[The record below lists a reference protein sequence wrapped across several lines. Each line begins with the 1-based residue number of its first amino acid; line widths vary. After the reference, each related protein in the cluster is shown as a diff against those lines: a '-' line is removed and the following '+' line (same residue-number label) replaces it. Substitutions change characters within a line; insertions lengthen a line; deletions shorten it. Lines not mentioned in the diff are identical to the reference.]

1 MFFISVH
8 LWCVWFHPL
17 NICYLTFVQTNFNC
31 FFFHSSTSCIYS
43 WLPITRTLAN
53 SNQSRFPLDF
63 LLTFTVILPSVTWTS
78 RWLEVI
84 FFPSAHFY
92 TILPSIIR
100 TMLIGAWKVGKK
112 TVHWSPKH
120 WIYFKTTKPILC
132 LYFLS
137 LQFKYSVHPIFCCL
151 IAFPPHPFAYFLTSG
166 YLLQTPDNS
175 NFFQFPFKVRVIGS
189 RL

>member
-1 MFFISVH
+1 MFFISLH

-112 TVHWSPKH
+112 TVHWSPKPIEFISKQPSQFFVFTFCH
-120 WIYFKTTKPILC
+120 SSSNSVFIPYF
-132 LYFLS
+132 
-137 LQFKYSVHPIFCCL
+137 V
-151 IAFPPHPFAYFLTSG
+151 A
-166 YLLQTPDNS
+166 
-175 NFFQFPFKVRVIGS
+175 
-189 RL
+189 